1 MNYTAED
8 PGGFW
13 YNAAGEICGWG
24 DDGSSMFLNV
34 KYGDALPEDAPG
46 KLIINTGIRNDE
58 GHLTEPGAYVAKILL
73 ANPEAKK
80 HVTTTVTFTVTSE

>member
-13 YNAAGEICGWG
+13 YNSAGEICGWG

-46 KLIINTGIRNDE
+46 KLIINTGIRAEENHVT
-58 GHLTEPGAYVAKILL
+58 GPGTFTAKILL

-80 HVTTTVTFTVTSE
+80 HVTTIVTLNVTE